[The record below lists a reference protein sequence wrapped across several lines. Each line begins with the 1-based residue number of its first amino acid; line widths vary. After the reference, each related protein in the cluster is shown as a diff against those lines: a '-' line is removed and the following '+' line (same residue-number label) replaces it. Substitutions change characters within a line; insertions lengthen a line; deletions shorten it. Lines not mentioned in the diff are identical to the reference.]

1 MTVGR
6 WGPGSVLVLSVALG
20 TWTAARADMI
30 SAVDMGNVTPPTALS
45 PASVINGDFT
55 ITEDDDEPTG
65 SIVGDGK
72 NESTF
77 WLFDFTKDPGYAT
90 FDTSTPLASALLT
103 LTLTPEDALVSTD
116 SVHLGGL
123 PGIATPAIQDLP
135 VGVTSTIT
143 IQLLDYYSSA
153 QILGRLVDN
162 AGTPPRILRGRR
174 DRELRE
180 SRPGHGPRAVL
191 RGIAGPGRPGP
202 RRPPPPVRLVS
213 APVVDAASWTLA
225 T

>member
-1 MTVGR
+1 MTGGR
-6 WGPGSVLVLSVALG
+6 WVWGVLLALSLARG
-20 TWTAARADMI
+20 TWPPTVQADMI
-30 SAVDMGNVTPPTALS
+30 SAVDMGSVTPPTALS

-55 ITEDDDEPTG
+55 ITEDADQPPG
-65 SIVGDGK
+65 SVVGDGK

-77 WLFDFTKDPGYAT
+77 WLFDFTKDSGYAT

-162 AGTPPRILRGRR
+162 AGTPPGYYEDDAIVSYARLDLVSVPEPSSLAMLALGGLGLVRLGRPVR
-174 DRELRE
+174 STRRPRRE
-180 SRPGHGPRAVL
+180 RPGQG
-191 RGIAGPGRPGP
+191 
-202 RRPPPPVRLVS
+202 
-213 APVVDAASWTLA
+213 
-225 T
+225 